1 MAFKMKGSAFKLRS
15 GNTSSFKMMGS
26 SPARQVDPDAPG
38 TPGKPGYEPPV
49 TREDLD
55 DEGKAIWDK
64 LRGIGADETIPSDT
78 PNTPKKKHRSTHVN
92 RKTGQIVYTDTGE
105 PVVKKDAK
113 TPPMKHA
120 GLYGLNSHDHPHG
133 NPRTESPAKQ
143 TQPWHE
149 EQVEAENRTAK
160 EFREREEIKR
170 EERKRREQIK
180 RSEIKEARKVYSDV
194 EPKLEPKKKT
204 PSAPTKQT
212 HEDTKKKAAKNDWDA
227 GSDLKE
233 GDYAT
238 YGQQAYD
245 VKGNK
250 VDFNAHEFTGPVIKN
265 QNGRPYSEEEGNDK
279 VIFWSG
285 KSSSGTPASPVKH
298 PIEDVILSGDGS
310 KVTHRHDKKGKSHWV
325 GKNGKDISK
334 DVLKSLAGGGVNK
347 KPFKQ
352 RSPNKHVVPNDA
364 QGRNHTNP
372 HEKTKGGGN
381 VSYVTYDDKKK
392 KKKKEVKSTNDNM
405 VRSRRKAPKKKKDTF
420 YRDSNND
427 GSVVSRAIKK
437 IKMPKIVMGGNGPY
451 GNLK

>member
-55 DEGKAIWDK
+55 DKGKAIWDK
-64 LRGIGADETIPSDT
+64 LRGIGALEPIPSDT
-78 PNTPKKKHRSTHVN
+78 TK
-92 RKTGQIVYTDTGE
+92 
-105 PVVKKDAK
+105 K
-113 TPPMKHA
+113 TPP
-120 GLYGLNSHDHPHG
+120 
-133 NPRTESPAKQ
+133 
-143 TQPWHE
+143 
-149 EQVEAENRTAK
+149 
-160 EFREREEIKR
+160 
-170 EERKRREQIK
+170 
-180 RSEIKEARKVYSDV
+180 
-194 EPKLEPKKKT
+194 
-204 PSAPTKQT
+204 APTKQT

-233 GDYAT
+233 GDYAS

-250 VDFNAHEFTGPVIKN
+250 IDFNAHEFTGPVIKN

-392 KKKKEVKSTNDNM
+392 KKKEVKSTNDNM

>member
-1 MAFKMKGSAFKLRS
+1 MAFKMKGSAFKLKS

-38 TPGKPGYEPPV
+38 TKGTEGYEPPV

-78 PNTPKKKHRSTHVN
+78 PNTPKKKHRGTHVN
-92 RKTGQIVYTDTGE
+92 RKTGQIVYSDTGE

-143 TQPWHE
+143 T
-149 EQVEAENRTAK
+149 
-160 EFREREEIKR
+160 
-170 EERKRREQIK
+170 
-180 RSEIKEARKVYSDV
+180 
-194 EPKLEPKKKT
+194 
-204 PSAPTKQT
+204 

-227 GSDLKE
+227 GSTLEE
-233 GDYAT
+233 GDYAS
-238 YGQQAYD
+238 YDQQAYD
-245 VKGNK
+245 VNGDKI
-250 VDFNAHEFTGPVIKN
+250 DFNAHEFTGPVIKN

-285 KSSSGTPASPVKH
+285 KSSSGTPASPAKH
-298 PIEDVILSGDGS
+298 PIEDVVLSGDGS

-392 KKKKEVKSTNDNM
+392 KKEVKSTNDDM